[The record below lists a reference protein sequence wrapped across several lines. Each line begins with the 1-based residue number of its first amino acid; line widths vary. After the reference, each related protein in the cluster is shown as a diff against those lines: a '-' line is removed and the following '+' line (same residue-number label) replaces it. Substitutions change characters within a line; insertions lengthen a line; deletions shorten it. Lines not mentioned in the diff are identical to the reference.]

1 MCDKFILENGE
12 MLMFIPD
19 CYKNQKI
26 VNKIVDYYSYALE
39 FLADC
44 YKTQK
49 CVIKTVDTYLSAI
62 QFVPEW
68 SKTQK
73 IPDKAIGTCSF
84 VFACVTN

>member
-1 MCDKFILENGE
+1 MCKITVKKLLFVIIHVPDWSKNQETCDKVILENGE

-49 CVIKTVDTYLSAI
+49 CVIKLSI
-62 QFVPEW
+62 LIFL
-68 SKTQK
+68 
-73 IPDKAIGTCSF
+73 
-84 VFACVTN
+84 